1 MDKKRFSGIAAAV
14 VLILLQSA
22 LLVAIAAKAVVH
34 FLWIVL
40 DPHIR
45 RGDVLSKFLK
55 SLVLIGMAWFFFFGL
70 HIYNELTDMEHFLQV
85 AHGRLLVEMQRQQV
99 VLSGCGN
106 AVALYAT
113 MEEKIQDRLIA
124 LHSLTQT
131 HGPRAQIVKSEGLE
145 LIKLVSELDLLIEKY
160 PGLKSKGPYV
170 LLMETFQETGFQ
182 VITERLNY
190 NNWTYNY
197 NVTCRLFPH
206 KIIALV
212 LGFREQPFLQGPLN
226 YSLLLRSP

>member
-1 MDKKRFSGIAAAV
+1 M
-14 VLILLQSA
+14 ILLQSA
-22 LLVAIAAKAVVH
+22 LLVAIAAKALVH
-34 FLWIVL
+34 FLRIVL

-45 RGDVLSKFLK
+45 RGDVFSKFFK

-70 HIYNELTDMEHFLQV
+70 HIYNELTDIEHFLQV
-85 AHGRLLVEMQRQQV
+85 AHGRLLVEMQRKQV

-106 AVALYAT
+106 AVAMYAT

-124 LHSLTQT
+124 LHSLTQM
-131 HGPRAQIVKSEGLE
+131 HGPRGQIVESEGLE
-145 LIKLVSELDLLIEKY
+145 LIKLVRELDLLIEKY

-170 LLMETFQETGFQ
+170 LLMETIQETGFQ

-197 NVTCRLFPH
+197 NVTCSLFPH
-206 KIIALV
+206 RIIALV

-226 YSLLLRSP
+226 YSLLKEN

>member
-1 MDKKRFSGIAAAV
+1 M
-14 VLILLQSA
+14 QSA
-22 LLVAIAAKAVVH
+22 LVVAIAAKAVVH

-45 RGDVLSKFLK
+45 RGDVFSKFLK
-55 SLVLIGMAWFFFFGL
+55 SLVLIGMAWIFFIGWHL
-70 HIYNELTDMEHFLQV
+70 YNELIDIEHFLQV

-106 AVALYAT
+106 AVAMYAT

-131 HGPRAQIVKSEGLE
+131 HGPRAQIVESEGLE
-145 LIKLVSELDLLIEKY
+145 LIKLVRELDLLIEKY

-206 KIIALV
+206 RIIALV

-226 YSLLLRSP
+226 YSLLKEN

>member
-22 LLVAIAAKAVVH
+22 LLVAIAAKALVH
-34 FLWIVL
+34 FLRIVL

-45 RGDVLSKFLK
+45 RGDVFSKFFK

-70 HIYNELTDMEHFLQV
+70 HIYNELTDIEHFLQV
-85 AHGRLLVEMQRQQV
+85 AHGRLLVEMQRKQV
-99 VLSGCGN
+99 VLAGCGN
-106 AVALYAT
+106 AVAMYAT

-124 LHSLTQT
+124 LHSLTQM
-131 HGPRAQIVKSEGLE
+131 HGPRGQIVESEGLE
-145 LIKLVSELDLLIEKY
+145 LMKLVRELDLLIEKY

-170 LLMETFQETGFQ
+170 LLMETIQETGFQ

-197 NVTCRLFPH
+197 NVTCSLFPH
-206 KIIALV
+206 RIIALV

-226 YSLLLRSP
+226 YSLLKEN